1 MPTDYEAL
9 AKMLINSPQGGKII
23 RGLDKFNTAISS
35 ESGRQLLTMLA
46 GSGGDAVKS
55 AARAAAAAD
64 KDQARILLSSLLSS
78 KEGAA
83 LASKII
89 ELSGV

>member
-23 RGLDKFNTAISS
+23 RGLDKLNAAVSS
-35 ESGRQLLTMLA
+35 ESGKQLLAMLG
-46 GSGGDAVKS
+46 GSGGDAVKN

-64 KDQARILLSSLLSS
+64 KDQARVLLSNLLST

>member
-1 MPTDYEAL
+1 MPTDYEVL

-23 RGLDKFNTAISS
+23 RGLDKFNAAISS

-46 GSGGDAVKS
+46 GSGGDAVKN

>member
-9 AKMLINSPQGGKII
+9 AKMLISSPQGGRII
-23 RGLDKFNTAISS
+23 RGLDKFNAAISS
-35 ESGRQLLTMLA
+35 ENGRQPLNMLA
-46 GSGGDAVKS
+46 GSGGDAVKN

-64 KDQARILLSSLLSS
+64 RDQARILLSSLLSS